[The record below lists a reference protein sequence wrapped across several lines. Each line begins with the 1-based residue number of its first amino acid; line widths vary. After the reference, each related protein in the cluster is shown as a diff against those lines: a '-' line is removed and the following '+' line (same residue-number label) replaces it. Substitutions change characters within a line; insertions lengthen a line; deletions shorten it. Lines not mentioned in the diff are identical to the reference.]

1 MASGQF
7 YQFGRFRL
15 DIAGRLLLR
24 EGEIVML
31 PPKVV
36 DTLLVLVQ
44 NAGRLVEKNELLKKV
59 WPDAFVEEGSLA
71 RTISI
76 LRKALG
82 DGVEGQEYILTIPK
96 RGYRFVAPV
105 KETPTI
111 QPPSAAGRMML
122 AVLPFENLSSDP
134 DQEYFSDGLTEE
146 MITHLGRLHRERL
159 GIIARTSAMKYKH
172 TAKGIDQI
180 GRELGV
186 NYVLEGSVR
195 RAGPRVRI
203 TAQLIQVSDQTH
215 LWTESYDRNLDDI
228 LAVQNDVAQA
238 IAGEIRVKLT
248 SPERGCI
255 TDVRPVNP
263 QAYEAYLK
271 GRYFWNKRA
280 KEGLQK
286 AVGQFENAIE
296 TDPAYAASYAGL
308 ADCYLRLLDYNYLPP
323 LEAAA
328 QANAAAI
335 KALQLNETLAEA
347 HTSLGHLN
355 LHQFNWEAAEKGFKR
370 AIDLNPSYGTAHY
383 YYANCLAAL
392 GRSKEAVAE
401 AMRALE
407 LDPVAP
413 SVILNA
419 AGILFL
425 ARQYE
430 QVIEY
435 AAKTLELDPHYAH
448 AYYFM
453 GLGYEQKAAYGKAIA
468 AFKKGISPAGRGV
481 GAMAALAH
489 ACGMAGQRSDVLKLL
504 KQLKDRS
511 NSKYVSPYDF
521 ALLFLG
527 LGEKDQAYEWL
538 AKAYEERSSGLTFAR
553 VDPRL
558 DVLRSHPRFLDL
570 LRQMNFPP

>member
-1 MASGQF
+1 MAGEQF

-15 DIAGRLLLR
+15 DIAGRMLSR
-24 EGEIVML
+24 DGEIVML

-36 DTLLVLVQ
+36 DTLLVLVE

-96 RGYRFVAPV
+96 RGYRFVAAV
-105 KETPTI
+105 KEVPIT
-111 QPPSAAGRMML
+111 QPPSATGRRML

-146 MITHLGRLHRERL
+146 MITHLGRLHRERV

-186 NYVLEGSVR
+186 NYILEGSVR
-195 RAGPRVRI
+195 RAGLRVRV

-215 LWTESYDRNLDDI
+215 LWAESYDRNLDDI

-238 IAGEIRVKLT
+238 IASEIRVKLT
-248 SPERGCI
+248 PPEDKCAA
-255 TDVRPVNP
+255 DVRPINTD
-263 QAYEAYLK
+263 AYEAYLK

-280 KEGLQK
+280 KRELQK
-286 AVGQFENAIE
+286 AVRHFEAAIE
-296 TDPAYAASYAGL
+296 ADPAYAASYAGL

-335 KALQLNETLAEA
+335 KALQLNEMLAEA

-355 LHQFNWEAAEKGFKR
+355 LHQFNWEGAEKEFKR
-370 AIDLNPSYGTAHY
+370 AIALNPSYGTAHY

-401 AMRALE
+401 AMLALE

-413 SVILNA
+413 SVVLNA
-419 AGILFL
+419 AGIFFL

-435 AAKTLELDPHYAH
+435 AEKTLELEPDYAH
-448 AYYFM
+448 AHYFM
-453 GLGYEQKAAYGKAIA
+453 GLGYEQKRLYGKAIA
-468 AFKKGISPAGRGV
+468 ALKKGISPLGHSPGTT
-481 GAMAALAH
+481 AALAH
-489 ACGMAGQRSDVLKLL
+489 AYGMAGARSDVLKLL
-504 KQLKDRS
+504 KLLKDLP
-511 NSKYVSPYDF
+511 NEKYVSSYDF

-527 LGEKDQAYEWL
+527 LGEKDQACEWL
-538 AKAYEERSSGLTFAR
+538 AKAYEERSSGFAFAR

-558 DVLRSHPRFLDL
+558 DVLRSDPRFVDL
-570 LRQMNFPP
+570 VRRMNFPR